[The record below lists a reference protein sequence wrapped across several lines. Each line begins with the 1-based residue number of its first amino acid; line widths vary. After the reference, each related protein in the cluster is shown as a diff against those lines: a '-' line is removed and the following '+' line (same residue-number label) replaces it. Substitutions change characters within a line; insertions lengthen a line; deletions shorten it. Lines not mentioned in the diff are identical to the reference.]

1 MLSPPFPPPPPS
13 PSLAFTCTSAAENSC
28 DRCVDI
34 DVRSRVSSSSSSGG
48 KKEAQRKPWRSFQF
62 PRLRSAFC
70 FYKGTGQPRSST
82 ERKGMVYVYVRI
94 YIFIQRFKEIKRDWS
109 YAQCYTACVCV
120 CVQADVSRCFYVVK
134 CCSPFPLFV
143 GYCYE
148 GRDGCGKKQFACN
161 ISRFLF

>member
-94 YIFIQRFKEIKRDWS
+94 YIYPKVQRDQKRLELCAVLYS
-109 YAQCYTACVCV
+109 VCVCV
-120 CVQADVSRCFYVVK
+120 CT
-134 CCSPFPLFV
+134 
-143 GYCYE
+143 G
-148 GRDGCGKKQFACN
+148 
-161 ISRFLF
+161 